1 MNIEELQK
9 EYEAWLA
16 NNLPSEMLK
25 DKGEDLSAENLMASV
40 GYDDDPNCKWS
51 PNKAQY
57 AWLADFCE
65 RWTAIEK
72 GD

>member
-25 DKGEDLSAENLMASV
+25 DRGWGDAWELMA
-40 GYDDDPNCKWS
+40 YINNDDPQDHDGWQLTQE
-51 PNKAQY
+51 QY